1 MLYDYGIELCGNLR
15 EITVQIKRPHA
26 DLVATHLVAIVW
38 LNGLIRCGIKE
49 HAGNLVGLVP
59 ELRILVLDVGKDLI
73 QIAGVERV
81 DVVLSLRGV
90 RVILGVDDKHL
101 AASGEHDVALHY
113 RQHSPDTIIQS
124 PRDLRSS
131 RCHLRT
137 FLGVVFEDEFL
148 VQTVHALFIHK
159 GGQLVFSGV
168 CSQEHSFKDKLAQA
182 DEHTIGI
189 IVPLKP
195 NGRPADRG
203 RIDCVNI

>member
-26 DLVATHLVAIVW
+26 DLVATHLVASVW

-73 QIAGVERV
+73 QIAGMERV

-113 RQHSPDTIIQS
+113 RQHSPDMETYMPTAAPTEAMIA
-124 PRDLRSS
+124 P
-131 RCHLRT
+131 
-137 FLGVVFEDEFL
+137 
-148 VQTVHALFIHK
+148 
-159 GGQLVFSGV
+159 
-168 CSQEHSFKDKLAQA
+168 
-182 DEHTIGI
+182 
-189 IVPLKP
+189 
-195 NGRPADRG
+195 
-203 RIDCVNI
+203 